1 MTLVTEILALLP
13 TLEQIAVGVEPEAET
28 LITQIE
34 ALIAAHKADKGAEHA
49 KAQANEAAQEP
60 SA

>member
-34 ALIAAHKADKGAEHA
+34 ALIAAHKAAKGAENA
-49 KAQANEAAQEP
+49 KAQANEEAQEP